1 MPEAKSPRNS
11 GGWGMAEPQSPATA
25 EGGEWQSPIPRNSGG
40 WGMAKPNPPRQRRVG
55 NAGDQIPRG
64 SGMGQSPPRQRSS
77 PQSPRP
83 QDDGTPNP
91 LHAPLQPTLTVPPV
105 EKPYEWH
112 IKSTPQASLRYF
124 KRAIVL
130 RNGGTAE
137 QQNGNLDKPL

>member
-1 MPEAKSPRNS
+1 MPEAKSPAAAE
-11 GGWGMAEPQSPATA
+11 WGMPEAKSPSGE
-25 EGGEWQSPIPRNSGG
+25 EGGECRR
-40 WGMAKPNPPRQRRVG
+40 PNPP
-55 NAGDQIPRG
+55 AAAEW
-64 SGMGQSPPRQRSS
+64 GMPE

-91 LHAPLQPTLTVPPV
+91 LHAPLQPMLPVPPV

-112 IKSTPQASLRYF
+112 IESTPQASLRYF

-130 RNGGTAE
+130 RNGGTEE

>member
-1 MPEAKSPRNS
+1 MYPDRPLQACLHKGWPVYKKNTGRRKALCELFSSCCKGPS
-11 GGWGMAEPQSPATA
+11 GEEGGECRRPNPPAAAEWGMAE
-25 EGGEWQSPIPRNSGG
+25 
-40 WGMAKPNPPRQRRVG
+40 
-55 NAGDQIPRG
+55 
-64 SGMGQSPPRQRSS
+64 

-91 LHAPLQPTLTVPPV
+91 LHAPLQPMLPVPPV

-112 IKSTPQASLRYF
+112 IESTPQASLRYF

-130 RNGGTAE
+130 RNGGTEE